1 MSATLDGAAVSDLLG
16 GAPVVTATGRIFPVE
31 TRYRPPRE
39 GLRLEDGVAGAV
51 LAALDEESGDVL
63 VFLPGAA
70 EIRRVRSMLDAANL
84 DASVG
89 VVPLYGD
96 LSADVQD
103 AAIQPS
109 RPGRRKVVLAT
120 SIAQTSL
127 TIEGVRVV
135 IDAGLSRVPRFS
147 PRTGM
152 ARLVT
157 VRVSRATAE
166 QRRGR
171 AGRVAPGICYRLW
184 PERLDSTLRPYDAPE
199 MLETD
204 LAPLVLELAAA
215 GIADPAE
222 LRWLDPPPPAG
233 LAQGRELLGSL
244 GALSAEGRI
253 TGHGRR
259 MAGLGLHPRLA
270 HMLLRGAELG
280 LARVA
285 SELAALL
292 ADRDP
297 LRASGGDADL
307 RTRIEAIRRGD
318 ARIPAAVLQRLRAEA
333 TLLCASVR
341 AEQTAEQ
348 GDLSEVGML
357 LSLAYPD
364 RVGQRRSGTA
374 QRFVL
379 QNGQGA
385 YFADPQELGEAP
397 YIVAAELD
405 GDARE
410 SRIFLAAP
418 LTLDDVQAHYGDQTV
433 AEDVV
438 EWDAAADMVTARRR
452 LRLGA
457 LVLGDAPLRD
467 PDPAALVDAL
477 LSWLCRAGLEVLP
490 WTASAATLRARLAF
504 LHQQDNGWPDVS
516 DRELLARLGEW
527 LGPALTGVRRR
538 SDLKRLDLEA
548 PLLTLLDGAQRRQ
561 LDLLAPT
568 HIAVPSGS
576 RIAIDYRDASAPAL
590 PVRLQEVFGW
600 EETPR
605 IAGGRVP
612 LTLHLLSPA
621 QRPVQ
626 VTRDLA
632 GFWRGA
638 YFDVRK
644 NLKWRYPKHYWP
656 DDPLTA
662 IATRRVRPRG

>member
-1 MSATLDGAAVSDLLG
+1 
-16 GAPVVTATGRIFPVE
+16 
-31 TRYRPPRE
+31 
-39 GLRLEDGVAGAV
+39 
-51 LAALDEESGDVL
+51 
-63 VFLPGAA
+63 
-70 EIRRVRSMLDAANL
+70 VRSMLDAANL